1 MLQWHSFYRYFSP
14 LFTTGLFT
22 TSCQNPSLLK
32 FLQDEEKGE
41 DKIEIFKLKALLMH
55 LLHVSAIIYRKEIN
69 QNSQDFEMFHCLVS
83 RIGKDRS

>member
-14 LFTTGLFT
+14 LFTTGPFT

-32 FLQDEEKGE
+32 FLQDVEKGE

-55 LLHVSAIIYRKEIN
+55 LLHVSAIIYRKENKVKIHKILN
-69 QNSQDFEMFHCLVS
+69 CFIALYPA
-83 RIGKDRS
+83 